1 MAFCR
6 VMRSQNFLPLL
17 VGAGVVD
24 VLSRFCV
31 LRQGDSAEHKLR
43 ALIALRS
50 ISRFHDCQSVLVG
63 AGVVKLALQIVDDED
78 RRTRG
83 QALGLLYNV
92 VGFTAVAPLEVE
104 EEDEFRYLV
113 ISFAIFDE
121 HF

>member
-1 MAFCR
+1 M
-6 VMRSQNFLPLL
+6 
-17 VGAGVVD
+17 
-24 VLSRFCV
+24 
-31 LRQGDSAEHKLR
+31 
-43 ALIALRS
+43 
-50 ISRFHDCQSVLVG
+50 
-63 AGVVKLALQIVDDED
+63 VKLALQIVDDED